1 MPRSSGPTHVFSRT
15 DDSVPTSKA
24 AKKLNRNRSQNSVAA
39 ESSEDSDSD
48 ESIRVA
54 SRKSLSRRPS
64 ASGSKPPSRPASRAS
79 RKRADSGAT
88 AGGSE
93 KEKEKVKSDKAG
105 KRMSVAGWASSAVSS
120 VAGLAG
126 GKKDKENFANLS
138 DSDNSDRDDKEYA
151 RARRSSTSSK
161 KHSRTKSK
169 DTTPNHSPQ
178 ISAQVPRILKPP
190 SLQGKKLVRAL
201 YDFSGSSDELSFK
214 VGDEIVVLNE
224 VLDGWWMGELHG
236 EKGLFPTPYTEVV
249 SASPSKPPSLP
260 LRPAGSSI
268 SSASLDGYATSD
280 FEDDHP
286 FGDHLLV
293 SAARTPTYGGFD
305 VSSINDIATE
315 EEEETK
321 LMPIKPSSPESPPA
335 RKTSPSIPPQLPKR
349 VLDTTPK
356 KIPPPPPP
364 RRSTNNVL
372 APPPPPIPSRRPS
385 AARSY
390 SSGSLP
396 RTSTSSSLSSF
407 SGHGH
412 GQDVSP
418 FDSATEVKVGGCQS
432 FRQNP
437 FKPPGMCSNCLQV
450 HG

>member
-1 MPRSSGPTHVFSRT
+1 MPRSGRPTHIFSRT
-15 DDSVPTSKA
+15 NDSAPSSNATE
-24 AKKLNRNRSQNSVAA
+24 KLNRSRCQNSVA
-39 ESSEDSDSD
+39 ESAGNSDSD
-48 ESIRVA
+48 GSIREA
-54 SRKSLSRRPS
+54 GRKSLSRRPS

-79 RKRADSGAT
+79 RKRADSG
-88 AGGSE
+88 GSERE
-93 KEKEKVKSDKAG
+93 KEKEKAV

-126 GKKDKENFANLS
+126 GKKDKDNFATLT
-138 DSDNSDRDDKEYA
+138 DSDNSDHDDKEYA
-151 RARRSSTSSK
+151 RTRRSSTSSK
-161 KHSRTKSK
+161 KHSRNKSK
-169 DTTPNHSPQ
+169 ETTPSHSPQ
-178 ISAQVPRILKPP
+178 VPAKVPRILKPP
-190 SLQGKKLVRAL
+190 SLQGNKLVRAL

-224 VLDGWWMGELHG
+224 VLDGWWMGELNG

-249 SASPSKPPSLP
+249 SRSAPPSKPPSLP

-268 SSASLDGYATSD
+268 SSLSLDGYVTSD
-280 FEDDHP
+280 FEDDHS
-286 FGDHLLV
+286 FGDQLLV

-305 VSSINDIATE
+305 VSSINDSAAE

-321 LMPIKPSSPESPPA
+321 LIPLKSSSPEFPQTHKS
-335 RKTSPSIPPQLPKR
+335 SPPQLPKR

-364 RRSTNNVL
+364 RRSTNNNTL
-372 APPPPPIPSRRPS
+372 APLPPPIPSRRPS
-385 AARSY
+385 AARTY

-396 RTSTSSSLSSF
+396 GTSTSSSLSSF

-418 FDSATEVKVGGCQS
+418 FDSSSEVDVVGCQS

-437 FKPPGMCSNCLQV
+437 FKPSGMCSNCSQV